1 MNAAFEK
8 ELLFNRIQSL
18 ATIFSKEQAF
28 LSKNISESG
37 SDHAEPDGHSD
48 TTRQATI
55 ASKNISES
63 GSDHVV
69 PDGHSDTPIRH
80 MAKR

>member
-28 LSKNISESG
+28 LSKNISESSAAVG
-37 SDHAEPDGHSD
+37 RNKSSRID
-48 TTRQATI
+48 T
-55 ASKNISES
+55 
-63 GSDHVV
+63 
-69 PDGHSDTPIRH
+69 
-80 MAKR
+80 KRKVSIDKLK